1 MSRHAAGSPSPLCG
15 AAEGDAAALDALLA
29 TAAREAVERM
39 DSEASIVYLFSPSE
53 GQLGAAMICGTPPSI
68 FMAPERMAPDAP
80 YASARAWQAGNMVVL
95 GEPWVSPHEA
105 RYAGLGPFP
114 YTVASTPLIF
124 ADRRFGVLTVL
135 RMPSQ
140 VGTLSD
146 DLRERLRESGD
157 RLARGLASLV
167 EHGVSLA
174 LRPAP
179 LLVPAV
185 FGARSSSAVSRTG
198 GWGLPGVP
206 GSAPMTCMYH
216 LSKLS
221 DALNQ
226 ALDTDD
232 VTHAARMRMMTP
244 FGAQVLVL
252 SLVRDGRLWVV
263 GHSGKS
269 AATVKH
275 LHGSRADGGTPEADT
290 VLGRDPR
297 FFRDRADLLAAYP
310 DGLDVGQNAW
320 AFLPLRASGRTTG
333 VCSLGFGKEHAFE
346 SEEQAVL
353 MFMADMVAPALQRT
367 RLSESEHM
375 LAVSLQ
381 KTLLPRILTDLPQ
394 VVTTA
399 RYLPAPATT
408 GVGGDW
414 YDVITLPE
422 DKMGLIVGD
431 VQGHG
436 IESSAAMGQ
445 FRSTVLAYATEGH
458 GPAAVLNRAGKCLAA
473 LGTELTAT
481 CCFACLD
488 TAGGL
493 LEVALAGH
501 PAPLLRGPDADVQVL
516 DAPPNVP
523 LGMQSDTP
531 YQAFDVTLEPGS
543 LLLLYTDGLAGR
555 RTADVVDIAQSM
567 LSAGIRDAG
576 GNLERLAD
584 RLTAAVPDPPAR
596 RDDVVL
602 LLARY
607 EGALPGTH
615 GRVNR
620 MMIQRHDLRGV
631 RTARRFVRDSM
642 HEWGRDATADD
653 LELIVSEVVTNAL
666 IHADSEVDLR
676 LREYPDHV
684 RLEVR
689 DSASTPPIPSS
700 ISVLEEESAQAEHGR
715 GLVIVDGLARI
726 WGTSPSGRGKTV
738 WLELAT

>member
-1 MSRHAAGSPSPLCG
+1 MSRHATSSPGPLRG
-15 AAEGDAAALDALLA
+15 AAEGDATALDALLA
-29 TAAREAVERM
+29 TAACEAVERM
-39 DSEASIVYLFSPSE
+39 DSEASIVYLFCPSE
-53 GQLGAAMICGTPPSI
+53 RQLGAAMICGTPPSI
-68 FMAPERMAPDAP
+68 FMVPERMALDSP
-80 YASARAWQAGNMVVL
+80 YTSARAWQAESVVVL
-95 GEPWVSPHEA
+95 GEPRECPHGAE
-105 RYAGLGPFP
+105 YTGLGPFP

-124 ADRRFGVLTVL
+124 AGRRLGVLTVL
-135 RMPSQ
+135 RMPSR
-140 VGTLSD
+140 VGALGD
-146 DLRERLRESGD
+146 DQRERLRESGD
-157 RLARGLASLV
+157 RLARELASLA

-174 LRPAP
+174 LRSAP
-179 LLVPAV
+179 LLVPAML
-185 FGARSSSAVSRTG
+185 GSRSSYAAPRAH

-206 GSAPMTCMYH
+206 GSAPLTCMYH

-232 VTHAARMRMMTP
+232 VTQAARMRMMEP

-252 SLVRDGRLWVV
+252 SVVRDGRLWVV

-269 AATVKH
+269 SAIVKH
-275 LHGSRADGGTPEADT
+275 LHGSRADGATPEADT

-297 FFRDRADLLAAYP
+297 FFRDRAGLLAAYP
-310 DGLDVGQNAW
+310 DALDTGQNAW

-333 VCSLGFGKEHAFE
+333 VCSLGFGKEHSFE
-346 SEEQAVL
+346 PEEQAVL
-353 MFMADMVAPALQRT
+353 MFMADVVAPALQRT

-399 RYLPAPATT
+399 RYLPAPATA

-414 YDVITLPE
+414 YDVITLPQ
-422 DKMGLIVGD
+422 DRMGLIVGD

-445 FRSTVLAYATEGH
+445 LRSTVLAYATEGH
-458 GPAAVLNRAGKCLAA
+458 GPAAVMNRAGKCLAA
-473 LGTELTAT
+473 IGTELTAT

-488 TAGGL
+488 TADGL

-501 PAPLLRGPDADVQVL
+501 PAPLLREPGAGVQAL
-516 DAPPNVP
+516 DAPSNVP
-523 LGMQSDTP
+523 LGVQSDTP
-531 YQAFDVTLEPGS
+531 YQAFDITLAPGS

-555 RTADVVDIAQSM
+555 QTADVVDIARCM
-567 LSAGIRDAG
+567 LSAGIRETGD
-576 GNLERLAD
+576 NLERLAD
-584 RLTAAVPDPPAR
+584 RLTDAAPEPPER

-642 HEWGRDATADD
+642 REWGRDAMADD

-700 ISVLEEESAQAEHGR
+700 ISVLEEENAQAEHGR